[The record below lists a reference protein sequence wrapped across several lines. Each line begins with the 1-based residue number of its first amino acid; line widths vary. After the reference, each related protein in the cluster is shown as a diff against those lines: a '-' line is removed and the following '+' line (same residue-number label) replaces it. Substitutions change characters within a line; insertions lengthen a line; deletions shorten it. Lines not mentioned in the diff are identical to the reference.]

1 MNWKTGL
8 FLTTLLALI
17 GWATFPTGNPSQM
30 VAGRSSASLPAQTG
44 DPQPAMP
51 QDVLVQTAYATLSTA
66 VRDLPPADLSEL
78 DPRLDREINPRL
90 SLFTP
95 LEVEVSEGLDPLLAI
110 QAASHAPAAPNAFGT
125 PLLNFE
131 AQGYSFVQPPD
142 TVGEVGLN
150 HYIHMI
156 NGSGGTQMRIYN
168 KSGVQIGNTII
179 VQTLGSGG
187 CATGAGDP
195 IVLYDHLAN
204 RWMISEFSGST
215 NALCVY
221 VSQTADPTG
230 SWYAYQFNTPNFP
243 DYPKY
248 SVWTDGYYATTN
260 EDSGPTVYAFE
271 RAAMLTGAPA
281 DMVRLGA
288 SPLAGFGFQA
298 LTPADLDGPAP
309 PTNSPALFMR
319 HRDDEVHN
327 GGSNNPSEDYLE
339 IWQFAVDWTTPA
351 NSTFTKLQDVAT
363 AEFSSDLCGLTSYS
377 CIAQPSGGIP
387 LDPLREVIMWRLQ
400 YRNFG
405 THQSLVGNHAT
416 DVDGTDRAG
425 VRWFELRRTSGAW
438 SLYQQGTYAP
448 SDGLSR
454 WMGAIAMDGDGNMA
468 LGYNV
473 SSTSLHPSLRYAG
486 RLATDTLGTLPQG
499 EYNIVTG
506 AGVNTAER
514 YGDYSAMSVDPADDC
529 TFWFT
534 GQYNP
539 TSQWSTRITTFK
551 FDNCGV
557 PIGPLDETSYMPL
570 VMRPAATPTPTPT
583 PSPTPP
589 AGIPTVLNGNF
600 ESGRDGS
607 WAESSSNGW
616 NIITNSLPPTPRS
629 GIWAAWLGGDDN
641 ETSQLSQAF
650 TLPSSP
656 ALYLNFYYLIG
667 SDDACG
673 FDEAV
678 IYVGA
683 TAVASFDLCLD
694 NSNVNWVGHSVNMAP
709 YVGQTVTVS
718 FTAVTDSSL
727 NSNFFVD
734 DVAFSATPL
743 ADAEM
748 QREPGGV
755 YGQAK
760 SAIGR

>member
-1 MNWKTGL
+1 MNWKTAL

-17 GWATFPTGNPSQM
+17 GWATFPSGTTPSPM
-30 VAGRSSASLPAQTG
+30 MAGRSSAGLPAQTG
-44 DPQPAMP
+44 DQQQPATP

-66 VRDLPPADLSEL
+66 VRDLPPADLSQL
-78 DPRLDREINPRL
+78 DPRLEREINPRL

-95 LEVEVSEGLDPLLAI
+95 LDVEVTEGLDPLLAI
-110 QAASHAPAAPNAFGT
+110 QAASHAPTAPNAFGT

-131 AQGYSFVQPPD
+131 AQAYSAVQPPD

-168 KSGVQIGNTII
+168 KSGVQLGSTII
-179 VQTLGSGG
+179 VHSLGSGN
-187 CATGAGDP
+187 CADGAGDP

-204 RWMISEFSGST
+204 RWMISEFSAAG

-221 VSQTADPTG
+221 ISQTADPTG
-230 SWYAYQFNTPNFP
+230 SWYAYQFTAPNFP

-248 SVWTDGYYATTN
+248 SVWPDGYYVTTN
-260 EDSGPTVYAFE
+260 EASGPTVYAFE
-271 RAAMLTGAPA
+271 RASMLTGAPA

-288 SPLAGFGFQA
+288 PALAGFGFQA
-298 LTPADLDGPAP
+298 FTPADLDGPAP
-309 PTNSPALFMR
+309 PANTPALFMR

-327 GGSNNPSEDYLE
+327 AGSNNPSQDYLE
-339 IWQFAVDWTTPA
+339 IWQFAVNWTSPGS
-351 NSTFTKLQDVAT
+351 STFTKLQDVAT
-363 AEFSSDLCGLTSYS
+363 AEFSSDLCGLSSYS

-405 THQSLVGNHAT
+405 SHQVLVGNHST

-438 SLYQQGTYAP
+438 ALHQQGTYAP
-448 SDGLSR
+448 NDGLSR
-454 WMGAIAMDGDGNMA
+454 WMGAIAMDGDGNIA

-486 RLATDTLGTLPQG
+486 RLSSDTLGTLPHG
-499 EYNIVTG
+499 EYNIVAG
-506 AGVNTAER
+506 AGVNSAER

-539 TSQWSTRITTFK
+539 TSQWSTRIATFK
-551 FDNCGV
+551 FDSCGV
-557 PIGPLDETSYMPL
+557 PIGPLDEIGYLPM
-570 VMRPAATPTPTPT
+570 VVRPGATPTPTPT
-583 PSPTPP
+583 PSPTPTS
-589 AGIPTVLNGNF
+589 GIPTVLNGNF

-607 WAESSSNGW
+607 WMESSSNGYDLV
-616 NIITNSLPPTPRS
+616 TNALPQPPRS
-629 GIWAAWLGGDDN
+629 GSWAAWLGGDDN
-641 ETSQLSQAF
+641 ETSQLSQTF
-650 TLPSSP
+650 TLPGSP
-656 ALYLNFYYLIG
+656 ALYLNFYYRIG
-667 SDDACG
+667 SNDACS
-673 FDEAV
+673 FDDAV

-683 TAVASFDLCLD
+683 SPVASFELCTSN
-694 NSNVNWVGHSVNMAP
+694 NSANWVGHSLNMAP
-709 YVGQTVTVS
+709 YAGQTVTVR
-718 FTAVTDSSL
+718 FTTVTDESLVSSFL
-727 NSNFFVD
+727 ID
-734 DVAFSATPL
+734 DVAFSTTPL

-748 QREPGGV
+748 RRKWGANQGWTRE
-755 YGQAK
+755 
-760 SAIGR
+760 